1 MTMSARLRSPF
12 ALLLAL
18 FCSLPCLAAPQA
30 RGAEVEVRWRGKA
43 YAESKLPEEAGPGA
57 RAALRAW
64 ADLGRAEGWRFDLDE
79 GGRVLLVTR
88 RQGSKAPAYLKLLER
103 VAGELENALPS
114 PPAPAVEPPP
124 ATPAPPPDV
133 LPEDPEED
141 PVEPIG
147 GPLAGEERW
156 SFTWGTAERVF
167 DQDTVVL
174 FVLRDESGIEPILTR
189 LLELQ
194 PYLAGWLPSARQ
206 LAGWSLERPLV
217 GLCYESPSGVE
228 EWNVDNEIVHRGAEL
243 LCLRRFGPLPAWL
256 LQGFG
261 WSVEMRL
268 LKSIYCFPGRTG
280 FVWATE
286 HTSWPAD
293 VRQRFTGRENE
304 PLPITALTALPR
316 GSYQEQA
323 APLAWAFVE
332 YLRQEHAAALPRLA
346 DALRQRR
353 DVDDR
358 TDHGDGTWSRDPAY
372 RMGDAVQE
380 SVLREVCGD
389 GVLTAAPRFLAR
401 IR

>member
-1 MTMSARLRSPF
+1 MTTLVRSRGPAALLF
-12 ALLLAL
+12 ALLAA
-18 FCSLPCLAAPQA
+18 LPCLAVPQA
-30 RGAEVEVRWRGKA
+30 RAAEVEVRWRGKA

-64 ADLGRAEGWRFDLDE
+64 ADVGRGEGWRFDLDE
-79 GGRVLLVTR
+79 GGRILLVTQAR
-88 RQGSKAPAYLKLLER
+88 GSKAPAYLKLLQR
-103 VAGELENALPS
+103 VVGEFEGALPA
-114 PPAPAVEPPP
+114 PPRPTADPAPSA
-124 ATPAPPPDV
+124 PAPPPDV
-133 LPEDPEED
+133 IPEDPEQD
-141 PVEPIG
+141 PIEPIG

-156 SFTWGTAERVF
+156 SFTWGAAERVF
-167 DQDTVVL
+167 DQDTLVL
-174 FVLRDESGIEPILTR
+174 FVLRDESGVEPILNR
-189 LLELQ
+189 LVELQ

-206 LAGWSLERPLV
+206 LAGWNLERPLV

-228 EWNVDNEIVHRGAEL
+228 EWNVENEIAHRGAEL
-243 LCLRRFGPLPAWL
+243 LALRRFGPLPAWL

-293 VRQRFTGRENE
+293 VRQRFTGREDE
-304 PLPITALTALPR
+304 PLTIHALTALPR

-332 YLRQEHAAALPRLA
+332 YLRQEHAPALPRLA

-372 RMGDAVQE
+372 RMADAVQE
-380 SVLREVCGD
+380 SVLREACGPE
-389 GVLTAAPRFLAR
+389 VLVRAPRFLAR